1 VASTLT
7 TGSWKP
13 KVHFIWDIILD
24 MYLSADAKKASLKDK
39 AAFQEFYRIT
49 VDGERI
55 DGRWKRVYTYEKFR
69 RNPFRANFYAPEEIL
84 GFRGRFQG
92 VAFVVGRDAA
102 LHLHSKLHEVL
113 DEPPVG

>member
-1 VASTLT
+1 LT

-24 MYLSADAKKASLKDK
+24 MYLGADAKKASLKDK

-55 DGRWKRVYTYEKFR
+55 DGRWKRVYTYAKFR

-102 LHLHSKLHEVL
+102 VHLHSKLHEVL